1 MHDEDCAIGLQVS
14 NPSGESWKCY
24 GNKQALDEG
33 NAENLRR
40 CVAAVQASADEIYTA
55 YSTKQAPSASTYAAW
70 RHAPTLDSA
79 RSPSQE
85 LTELF
90 TFDLKRRRDITE
102 RRVREFTDKWQYFTT
117 SVACEASGHWH
128 YPITINGV
136 HIVIPWSSISVVS
149 PSLRSVRLFYQTPGG
164 AILQSVRSGDKWI
177 HVHDKPIVSA
187 VPFTPLASVD
197 WKDGKEVNVPPLL
210 LVHGLIGAWVGS
222 RVLP

>member
-14 NPSGESWKCY
+14 NPAGGGWKCY
-24 GNKQALDEG
+24 GDKRALDEG

-40 CVAAVQASADEIYTA
+40 CVAAVQVSADEIYTA
-55 YSTKQAPSASTYAAW
+55 YSIRQAPSASTYAAW
-70 RHAPTLDSA
+70 RHAPTLESA

-90 TFDLKRRRDITE
+90 TFDLMRRHDITE

-117 SVACEASGHWH
+117 YVACEASGYWH

-136 HIVIPWSSISVVS
+136 RVVIPWSGISVVS
-149 PSLRSVRLFYQTPGG
+149 PRYWPIRLFYQTPGG
-164 AILQSVRSGDKWI
+164 AIVQSLYLTDPWI
-177 HVHDKPIVSA
+177 HVHDRPIFSA

-197 WKDGKEVNVPPLL
+197 WKDGREVNVPPIF
-210 LVHGLIGAWVGS
+210 LVHGLMGAWVDS